1 MKPSDM
7 AMAECEQ
14 GIQSWKVW
22 LRQRR
27 RAAPR
32 LELRVAACGCQVAV
46 PTIGD
51 PYVCCPVHCV
61 RVSCG
66 GHPAPFRGGR

>member
-1 MKPSDM
+1 MKPSDRG
-7 AMAECEQ
+7 MAECEQ

-32 LELRVAACGCQVAV
+32 LELVTANCGCQLAV
-46 PTIGD
+46 PPGALYSCPLHGD
-51 PYVCCPVHCV
+51 
-61 RVSCG
+61 S
-66 GHPAPFRGGR
+66 